1 MSLPT
6 RVIHCLASKLGGFPG
21 WSYRPASRDARRW
34 SQRHGDSDP
43 GGLDLEGVED
53 KIEAI
58 VGIEKRRLKSERFH
72 RIRRGIGPRGPPERK
87 LTWDAIQQIRYLKQE
102 SPEHWTLERLAEG
115 FSVSQEEALRV
126 LRSKF
131 VPRPERRLKQD
142 TVALARNKQL
152 SLSGGQRRQLP
163 GGIPATTLASGTEA
177 SLVPASSQGPVLVR
191 EEGSTGGLTSVSPRS
206 SQPSNALVNSS
217 QSSTLPEGQLQQK
230 VPEGQV
236 ELKKGEDEVW
246 DGVVFSEKEL
256 EDLSQNLSEKPSP
269 AVQKGREFYDK
280 DDNFL
285 YRV

>member
-1 MSLPT
+1 MVKCRGQIYPKVPACLSESE
-6 RVIHCLASKLGGFPG
+6 VIF
-21 WSYRPASRDARRW
+21 
-34 SQRHGDSDP
+34 
-43 GGLDLEGVED
+43 
-53 KIEAI
+53 I
-58 VGIEKRRLKSERFH
+58 
-72 RIRRGIGPRGPPERK
+72 
-87 LTWDAIQQIRYLKQE
+87 QE
-102 SPEHWTLERLAEG
+102 SPEHWTLD
-115 FSVSQEEALRV
+115 QEEALRV

-152 SLSGGQRRQLP
+152 SLWGQRRQLP